1 VNRRRSIRCGIVL
14 LLLFGRP
21 IIAASGFGSKIE
33 KEAPLTQ
40 ETAVIP
46 GVEVFLQEHLA
57 AFEGKRIGLL
67 THAAAVDRGLETS
80 VELLGRNPRIRLVAL
95 YGPEHG
101 VRGNFQAGEYVP
113 FYFDEKLHLPV
124 FSLYGQSMKPAVGM
138 MKNIDEYMR
147 SFDTDH
153 GGKRPGVEMIRDVD
167 LIVCDLQDVGTRV
180 YTYVATMAYTMQA
193 CAENGIGFVVL
204 DRPNPI
210 GGLVMEGPVLEYP
223 RFSSPVGL
231 YPVPLR
237 HGMTM
242 GELALLFNARFLE
255 RKANVTVIPMK
266 NWRRRQWFDQTSLPW
281 VPPSPNMPTL
291 DTATV
296 YPGQVFFEGTNLSEG
311 RGTTRPFEVIG
322 APWIDGFDLARKMN
336 QINLPGVRFR
346 ETWFTPAFSKFQGER
361 CGGIQLHV
369 VDRSLLRPFSVM
381 LHLLRVIMDEY
392 PKRFAFHP
400 SYFDQIMG
408 TARVREAL
416 ESGAGA
422 ERILALLEAG
432 LRRFTELRKP
442 FLLYDE

>member
-1 VNRRRSIRCGIVL
+1 MAI
-14 LLLFGRP
+14 LLLFGHP
-21 IIAASGFGSKIE
+21 IIASHGFGSKIE

-40 ETAVIP
+40 ETVVVP
-46 GVEVFLQEHLA
+46 GVEVFLQEYLS
-57 AFEGKRIGLL
+57 AFEGKKIGLL
-67 THAAAVDRGLETS
+67 THSAAVDHRLEPS
-80 VELLGRNPRIRLVAL
+80 AELLRRNPRIRLVAL

-113 FYFDEKLHLPV
+113 FYVDEKLHLPV

-153 GGKRPGVEMIRDVD
+153 RGKEPDSEMIRDVD

-210 GGLVMEGPVLEYP
+210 GGLVMEGPILEYP

-242 GELALLFNARFLE
+242 GELALLFNEKFLE
-255 RKANVTVIPMK
+255 RKASLTVIPMK
-266 NWRRRQWFDQTSLPW
+266 NWKRRQWFDQTSLPW
-281 VPPSPNMPTL
+281 VLPSPNMPTL

-311 RGTTRPFEVIG
+311 RGTTRPFEMIG

-336 QINLPGVRFR
+336 RLNLPGVRFR

-361 CGGIQLHV
+361 CGGLQLHV
-369 VDRSLLRPFSVM
+369 VDRSLFRPYSVV
-381 LHLLRVIMDEY
+381 LHLLRVLMDEY

-400 SYFDQIMG
+400 SYFDRIMG

-416 ESGAGA
+416 ENGAGA
-422 ERILALLEAG
+422 DRILALLEDE
-432 LRRFTELRKP
+432 LRRFAELRKP

>member
-1 VNRRRSIRCGIVL
+1 M
-14 LLLFGRP
+14 
-21 IIAASGFGSKIE
+21 
-33 KEAPLTQ
+33 TQ
-40 ETAVIP
+40 EAVVVP
-46 GVEVFLQEHLA
+46 GVEVFLQEYLS
-57 AFEGKRIGLL
+57 AFEGKKIGLL
-67 THAAAVDRGLETS
+67 THSAAVDRRLEAS
-80 VELLGRNPRIRLVAL
+80 AELLARNHRIRLVAL

-101 VRGNFQAGEYVP
+101 VRGNCQAGEYVP
-113 FYFDEKLHLPV
+113 FYLDEKLHLPV

-153 GGKRPGVEMIRDVD
+153 RGKGPDSEMIRDVD

-242 GELALLFNARFLE
+242 GELALLFNEKFLE
-255 RKANVTVIPMK
+255 RKANLTVIPMK
-266 NWRRRQWFDQTSLPW
+266 NWKRRHWFDQTSLPW
-281 VPPSPNMPTL
+281 VLPSPNMPTL
-291 DTATV
+291 DTAIV

-311 RGTTRPFEVIG
+311 RGTTRPFEMIG
-322 APWIDGFDLARKMN
+322 APWIDGFDLAQRMN
-336 QINLPGVRFR
+336 RLNLPGVRFR

-361 CGGIQLHV
+361 CGGLQLHV
-369 VDRSLLRPFSVM
+369 VDRSLFRPYSVM

-392 PKRFAFHP
+392 PKWFAFHP
-400 SYFDQIMG
+400 SYFDRIMG

-416 ESGAGA
+416 ENGAGA
-422 ERILALLEAG
+422 DRILALLEDD
-432 LRRFTELRKP
+432 LRRFAELRKP